1 MQMLD
6 DSKIKAI
13 IKINEGIKNQTI
25 TPQMGNFLHRME
37 QDKSFDRIFL
47 KEGAEE
53 SDISTCMQV
62 YQIANNSPEW

>member
-1 MQMLD
+1 
-6 DSKIKAI
+6 
-13 IKINEGIKNQTI
+13 
-25 TPQMGNFLHRME
+25 MGNFLHRME

-62 YQIANNSPEW
+62 YQIANNSPEWQFISREAQAKMVHY